1 VSLRIRRLFRSTAR
15 GQERERE
22 QVQVLVPEPVPVP
35 PEQALRRALEQPPCR
50 SLMRTLNRHRPP
62 VREWPQREP

>member
-15 GQERERE
+15 GQEQE
-22 QVQVLVPEPVPVP
+22 QVRVQVRVLAPEPVR